1 MKIDLLG
8 LPDQIDLSGLPDNT
22 PADTAMPKIDLS
34 GLPDKEHHN
43 ILSDIAKPFVVQGEK
58 AAEMFNTS
66 MAGFSDRLDKI
77 ATYISDKTGA
87 PKGGIFESAAKIYTQ
102 NADFWREKAA
112 KNGVNVVDEIVGAA
126 VGGAVPGI
134 GEFMLN
140 TPYAALTGA
149 AEAHAQGKSEIVGAV
164 KEGFKRAILGKA
176 FEAGN
181 QLKQPLA
188 GVANAAVFGTQAA
201 TEGGTPADIA
211 KSAVTGALYSVG
223 SKGKMGVE
231 DLPGGKKLT
240 EVLKSERGEL
250 GQPAGEGKVTMY
262 HQSQNPTG
270 EFIQKGD
277 KGYKKAGYSQA
288 GEGIYFSPSK
298 ELVQSKYG
306 KSGGKL
312 VEANLDIKNPL
323 DLGDKDAMYFDG
335 RKVNYG
341 DIVVENFK
349 RYQQGKEPIPEPDI
363 ILQTITPKAKKWLID
378 NGYDAVTGMK
388 GEMWSAPET
397 VVFNKSQIKLSTPTE
412 GKVGG
417 LSLKSERGSIS
428 IPQTPLTPSE
438 QYAQEQIIKREE
450 ARKTEA
456 PNVMANISN
465 FYKDAK
471 AKLVDF
477 AAPIEDVLKSAEKKG
492 KYEVRPEEHITNQ
505 IDRVLRSP
513 TIAGQFARDNGLVD
527 VIQKV
532 DNLNNLDQYLIAKQA
547 QTVEGRGIKTGR
559 DLAKDAQLIQDFA
572 PKYEASAKVVNDYS
586 KKLLDYS
593 VESGLISADLAMA
606 LKIRYPDYVPLNRVF
621 NELERTGYAGTKA
634 IASLSKQTIV
644 QKIIGSEREIE
655 NPLTSLL
662 QKTNEAFKQGEKNKA
677 ARMLAGYKDL
687 PGNPFR
693 LKELAEGEHAQHTV
707 SFLDNGVKKTFE
719 TTPEIATAAK
729 SLNVQHLNIL
739 GQIFAA
745 PVRIARIGIT
755 GINLP
760 FLAANI
766 AKDQVTAV
774 INSKNALKTSIANP
788 AVFTQALFEAV
799 GHGKVYQ
806 EMGRQ
811 GVLGTSFD
819 IARNQPELTLAKIRS
834 GRNPI
839 TKIAYTVRHPGE
851 LLRAVENIVNRGEE
865 MTRAQQ
871 YIGTKQTALEKGM
884 SEEAA
889 TIEASRASRENTV
902 NFARRG
908 EWGTVLNSS
917 FLYINANIQ
926 GTRTFLRNF
935 HERPIQTAGKIAL
948 VVFTPVALATAWNLS
963 DEKRKKAYMD
973 IDEATKQN
981 NIVIIPPNPVYHKDT
996 NTWDIIKIPLSQEIN
1011 NIAGMARRPIEAAAG
1026 LNPMVAS
1033 DIIKAFG
1040 GTVSP
1045 ISSPS
1050 ALIPQ
1055 ALKPTIEA
1063 AANKSFFTGR
1073 SQVPYSMEKLSPQ
1086 LQAKP
1091 YTAGTARK
1099 IGEILKV
1106 SPIKAEEWIRGTFGG
1121 VGSQVLHASDVALA
1135 KLNIIPKDQIHGQ
1148 SVAKAILA
1156 RFAEARGGHLEDAA
1170 NEKLKR
1176 IIQVQADENFRLKQ
1190 EAEILYQEFKTLPNN
1205 EAQIKA
1211 KELKKVNLPLY
1222 EKLKSV
1228 ADDNKKGLDYNDRLM
1243 MQLQVKNGQ
1252 RAEFIWQNLQ
1262 SLETNE
1268 EKQAYYKELRTK
1280 KIISD
1285 EVRDQIKAKIRRTQK
1300 PTLQRIEIDLSKLP
1314 DK

>member
-1 MKIDLLG
+1 MPRDLLEQPRD
-8 LPDQIDLSGLPDNT
+8 LLVEPLINQPRDLLSNLSGT
-22 PADTAMPKIDLS
+22 
-34 GLPDKEHHN
+34 PDKKHNN
-43 ILSDIAKPFVVQGEK
+43 ILSDIARPFVVQTEK
-58 AAEMFNTS
+58 AAEAVNAG
-66 MAGFSDRLDKI
+66 MAGFSDRIDKI
-77 ATYISDKTGA
+77 LTYVSAKTGL
-87 PKGGIFESAAKIYTQ
+87 PKVQGFDLVAKEYAKG
-102 NADFWREKAA
+102 ADFWNKKAE
-112 KNGVNVVDEIVGAA
+112 KNGVNVVDEIVGSAL
-126 VGGAVPGI
+126 GGAVPGI
-134 GEFMLN
+134 AEFMLN
-140 TPYAALTGA
+140 VPYSALTGA
-149 AEAHAQGKSEIVGAV
+149 AEAHAQGKSEIAGAV
-164 KEGFKRAILGKA
+164 GEGLKRAILGKA

-188 GVANAAVFGTQAA
+188 GLANAAVFGTQAA
-201 TEGGTPADIA
+201 TEGSTPADIA
-211 KSAVTGALYSVG
+211 KSAATGALYSVG
-223 SKGKMGVE
+223 SKGKLGVE

-240 EVLKSERGEL
+240 EALKSERGEI
-250 GQPAGEGKVTMY
+250 GQPTGEGKIKQKNSELAIWDFMDKVGFDKVIEARTNKKIT
-262 HQSQNPTG
+262 QIGTLKDFLQRPNIKNEFKNIQDLPVFFDPGSKG
-270 EFIQKGD
+270 ESYLKVDREDFMREGT
-277 KGYKKAGYSQA
+277 
-288 GEGIYFSPSK
+288 GIYLSPYVVSIK
-298 ELVQSKYG
+298 SSPWETGREIEKAIIHEGVHMLRVKKGRLMG
-306 KSGGKL
+306 KTAEIS
-312 VEANLDIKNPL
+312 A
-323 DLGDKDAMYFDG
+323 
-335 RKVNYG
+335 RKA
-341 DIVVENFK
+341 E
-349 RYQQGKEPIPEPDI
+349 E
-363 ILQTITPKAKKWLID
+363 
-378 NGYDAVTGMK
+378 
-388 GEMWSAPET
+388 
-397 VVFNKSQIKLSTPTE
+397 
-412 GKVGG
+412 G
-417 LSLKSERGSIS
+417 LSKNILTSERGSIS
-428 IPQTPLTPSE
+428 IPETPLTPSE
-438 QYAQEQIIKREE
+438 KYAQEQVAKREE

-456 PNVMANISN
+456 PGVMKNISN

-492 KYEVRPEEHITNQ
+492 KYEIRPEEHITNQ

-527 VIQKV
+527 VIKKV

-559 DLAKDAQLIQDFA
+559 DLVKDEQLIKDFA
-572 PKYEASAKVVNDYS
+572 PKYEADAKIVNDYS

-593 VESGLISADLAMA
+593 VDAGLISGDLATA

-677 ARMLAGYKDL
+677 ARILAGYKDL
-687 PGNPFR
+687 PNNPFQ
-693 LKELAEGEHAQHTV
+693 LKELAEGEHAQHTI
-707 SFLDNGVKKTFE
+707 SFLDNGVKRTFE

-788 AVFTQALFEAV
+788 AVFMQALFEAV

-819 IARNQPELTLAKIRS
+819 ISRNQPELTLAKIRS

-871 YIGTKQTALEKGM
+871 YIGTKQAALKKGM

-926 GTRTFLRNF
+926 GTRTFVRNF
-935 HERPIQTAGKIAL
+935 HERPIQTAGKMAL
-948 VVFTPVALATAWNLS
+948 VVFAPVAIATAWNLS

-1026 LNPMVAS
+1026 LDPMVAS
-1033 DIIKAFG
+1033 DIVKAVG
-1040 GTVSP
+1040 GTLSP

-1073 SQVPYSMEKLSPQ
+1073 PQVPYSMEKLSPQ

-1170 NEKLKR
+1170 NDKLKK
-1176 IIQVQADENFRLKQ
+1176 IIQLQADENFRLKQ
-1190 EAEILYQEFKTLPNN
+1190 EAEILYKEFKTIPNN
-1205 EAQIKA
+1205 EAQVKA

-1222 EKLKSV
+1222 NKLKDMATDEKL
-1228 ADDNKKGLDYNDRLM
+1228 GLDYNDRLM
-1243 MQLQVKNGQ
+1243 MQLQVRNGQ
-1252 RAEFIWQNLQ
+1252 RAEFIWQNLKAFD
-1262 SLETNE
+1262 TG
-1268 EKQAYYKELRTK
+1268 EKKNAYIKELRKK

-1285 EVRDQIKAKIRRTQK
+1285 EVFKQLKSKAKGIQK
-1300 PTLQRIEIDLSKLP
+1300 VAPIDLLALP
-1314 DK
+1314 NQ